1 MDELKK
7 KIWAIGGGK
16 GGVGKSIVTLMVGAS
31 LARQGKKVI
40 LVDADLGG
48 SNLHTLAGIRYPQ
61 VTLEDF
67 MNRSK
72 ESIEEV
78 IINTPIE
85 NLRLICGAD
94 DILGI
99 ANPKYTQ
106 KTRIFNHLSKLEAD
120 YILLDLG
127 AGVSYTT
134 MDFFLYA
141 PNKIVV
147 LTPQA
152 TSIQNA
158 YGFIKSSFY
167 RGLSRHCKDNTES
180 LELIKRASSLN
191 KEEKIESVEKLRK
204 AFRMAGEEEEGKLD
218 AYLGE
223 MNIHLILN
231 MVRGPKEKEVAHIVN
246 TVSQNYLSLNLKTLG
261 TVDYD
266 EFLSML
272 INNMPKYLA
281 EKRDSIASLCFYDIA
296 KSMINITSDSS
307 SDISMASIMKSPRL
321 NPEMNDDISKGV
333 VHM

>member
-1 MDELKK
+1 MEELKK
-7 KIWAIGGGK
+7 KMWAIGGGK
-16 GGVGKSIVTLMVGAS
+16 GGVGKSIVSLMVGAS

-78 IINTPIE
+78 VIDTPIE

-152 TSIQNA
+152 TSIQNS

-167 RGLSRHCKDNTES
+167 RGLSRVCKNNTES

-191 KEEKIESVEKLRK
+191 KGEKIESVEKLRE
-204 AFRMAGEEEEGKLD
+204 AFSMSGDGEEEAKLIAYMEG
-218 AYLGE
+218 

-231 MVRGPKEKEVAHIVN
+231 MVRNPKEKEVAQIVK
-246 TVSQNYLSLNLKTLG
+246 TVAQNYLSLELQTLG
-261 TVDYD
+261 IVDYD
-266 EFLSML
+266 EFLGMS
-272 INNMPKYLA
+272 INNMAKFLT
-281 EKRDSIASLCFYDIA
+281 EKKDSIASHCFYDVA
-296 KSMINITSDSS
+296 KSIMKIISDSES
-307 SDISMASIMKSPRL
+307 ISLSSIMKSPRL
-321 NPEMNDDISKGV
+321 NTEMNDSLSKGV
-333 VHM
+333 VNL